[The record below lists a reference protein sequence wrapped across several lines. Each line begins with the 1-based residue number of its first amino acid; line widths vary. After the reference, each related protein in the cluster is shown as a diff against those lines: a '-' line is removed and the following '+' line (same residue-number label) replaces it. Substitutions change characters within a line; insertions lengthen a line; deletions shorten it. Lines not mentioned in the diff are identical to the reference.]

1 MAHFAKLDGNNRVTE
16 VIVVN
21 NAVLLDDAGQESEE
35 RGVTF
40 LRMMY
45 GHANWRQTS
54 YNATHRKNYAGVGYT
69 YDITRDAFI
78 PPQPYASWTL
88 DEATCQWLSP
98 APYPQDGQTYH
109 WDEPTLSWQST

>member
-54 YNATHRKNYAGVGYT
+54 YNGAFRKFFAAPGMIYYPEVTVLRTGYLA
-69 YDITRDAFI
+69 DRVDAFL
-78 PPQPYASWTL
+78 P
-88 DEATCQWLSP
+88 P
-98 APYPQDGQTYH
+98 APTSGEYVWSDDINE
-109 WDEPTLSWQST
+109 WVIR